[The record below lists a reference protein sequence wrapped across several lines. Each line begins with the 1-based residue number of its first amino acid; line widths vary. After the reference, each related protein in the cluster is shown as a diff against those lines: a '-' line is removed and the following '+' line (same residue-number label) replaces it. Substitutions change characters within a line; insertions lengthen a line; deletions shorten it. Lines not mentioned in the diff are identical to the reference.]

1 MERDVENLQ
10 LRLQDRMEGIESERD
25 RRRDG
30 EMIIQRKTA
39 RRPEGRP
46 EESGGEH
53 QNQIVGWRQD

>member
-39 RRPEGRP
+39 REARREA
-46 EESGGEH
+46 
-53 QNQIVGWRQD
+53 